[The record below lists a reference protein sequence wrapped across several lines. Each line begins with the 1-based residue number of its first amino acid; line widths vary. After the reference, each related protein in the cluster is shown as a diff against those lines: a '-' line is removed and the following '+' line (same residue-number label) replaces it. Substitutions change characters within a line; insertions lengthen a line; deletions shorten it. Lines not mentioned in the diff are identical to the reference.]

1 MKLEIITPKKTIR
14 EEGIDFVSMEGADGS
29 FGVLPGHMPLL
40 AELKIAPLIVT
51 KGKENE
57 FVAVMGGVARVL
69 SDVVTIV
76 TDDAE
81 EAMEIDILKAKKEK
95 EDAEAYLSRK
105 TEITD
110 MIKAEVQLR
119 KALVRLKVVEV
130 SKRI

>member
-14 EEGIDFVSMEGADGS
+14 EEDVDFVSMEGADGS

-40 AELKIAPLIVT
+40 AELKIAPLIFT

-110 MIKAEVQLR
+110 MIKAEAQLR

>member
-1 MKLEIITPKKTIR
+1 MNLEIITPKNTIK
-14 EEGIDFVSMEGADGS
+14 EENVSFVSMEGPDGS

-40 AELKIAPLIVT
+40 AQLGLAPLHYVR
-51 KGKENE
+51 GNE
-57 FVAVMGGVARVL
+57 RDAVAVMGGVVRVL

-81 EAMEIDILKAKKEK
+81 RAVEIDVLKAKKEK

-105 TEITD
+105 AEIAD
-110 MIKAEVQLR
+110 MIKAEIQLR
-119 KALVRLKVVEV
+119 KALVRLKVAEV

>member
-1 MKLEIITPKKTIR
+1 MKLEIITPRKTIK
-14 EEGIDFVSMEGADGS
+14 EESIDFVSMEGAGGS
-29 FGVLPGHMPLL
+29 FGVLSGHIPLL
-40 AELKIAPLIVT
+40 AELKIAPLTFT
-51 KGKENE
+51 KGKNNG
-57 FVAVMGGVARVL
+57 FVAVMGGVVRVL

-105 TEITD
+105 TEIAD

>member
-1 MKLEIITPKKTIR
+1 MKLDIITSKKCIN
-14 EEGIDFVSMEGADGS
+14 EDNVDFVSMEGTDGS

-40 AELKIAPLIVT
+40 AELKIAPLLFR
-51 KGKENE
+51 KGQDTE
-57 FVAVMGGVARVL
+57 FVAVMGGIARVL

-76 TDDAE
+76 TEDAE
-81 EAMEIDILKAKKEK
+81 RAIEIDVLKTKKEK

-105 TEITD
+105 TETTD
-110 MIKAEVQLR
+110 MIKAEAELR

>member
-40 AELKIAPLIVT
+40 AELKIAPLIFT

-57 FVAVMGGVARVL
+57 FVAVMGGVVRVL

-95 EDAEAYLSRK
+95 EDAQAYLSRK

>member
-1 MKLEIITPKKTIR
+1 
-14 EEGIDFVSMEGADGS
+14 
-29 FGVLPGHMPLL
+29 
-40 AELKIAPLIVT
+40 
-51 KGKENE
+51 
-57 FVAVMGGVARVL
+57 
-69 SDVVTIV
+69 
-76 TDDAE
+76 
-81 EAMEIDILKAKKEK
+81 LKAKKEK

>member
-1 MKLEIITPKKTIR
+1 
-14 EEGIDFVSMEGADGS
+14 MEGTDGS
-29 FGVLPGHMPLL
+29 FGILPGHIPLL
-40 AELKIAPLIVT
+40 AELRIAPLLFR
-51 KGKENE
+51 KGQGTE
-57 FVAVMGGVARVL
+57 FVAVMGGIVRVL

-81 EAMEIDILKAKKEK
+81 RAIEIDVLKAKKEK

-105 TEITD
+105 AEMTD
-110 MIKAEVQLR
+110 MIKAEAELR